1 MLKTSASYTKEC
13 TDVNYNLTG
22 LFEKLININ
31 SSSRDFVV
39 AIAEYLQK
47 NRLEPGINKM
57 NVILMVTYNFIIHY
71 ICLLNY

>member
-57 NVILMVTYNFIIHY
+57 NVILMVILLYIYLYNIYF
-71 ICLLNY
+71 N